1 MKRLVMIL
9 AVLFVASTVFAGGGA
24 HCDMSKAKHAKN
36 VELTG
41 KVVCSDGE
49 CSKAVF
55 KVADSDKSY
64 DVCDKSK
71 ASLKKLG
78 AEGANVLVKG
88 KLVNCS
94 DSEKTEL
101 VIDEVKS
108 I

>member
-1 MKRLVMIL
+1 MKRLALVL
-9 AVLFVASTVFAGGGA
+9 AMVFVAATVYAGGGA
-24 HCDMSKAKHAKN
+24 NCDLKAAKTKT

-55 KVADSDKSY
+55 RVSDSDKSY
-64 DVCDKSK
+64 DLCDKSR
-71 ASLKKLG
+71 ASLKSLG
-78 AEGANVLVKG
+78 ENGKVVRVKG

-101 VIDEVKS
+101 VIDEAKS